1 METFFGPRGYPNDLI
16 RRGRERASTK
26 PRAKMLKSEAA
37 NDIVNDRVPSV
48 TTFHPSNLVARK
60 NFSSRIRAKGKNLS
74 CENYFYLQKIKK
86 SFSYQ

>member
-1 METFFGPRGYPNDLI
+1 METFFGARGYPNDLI

-60 NFSSRIRAKGKNLS
+60 TSQGIRIRAKGKNLS
-74 CENYFYLQKIKK
+74 CEN
-86 SFSYQ
+86 

>member
-1 METFFGPRGYPNDLI
+1 METFFGARGYPNDLI

-48 TTFHPSNLVARK
+48 TTFYPSNFVARK
-60 NFSSRIRAKGKNLS
+60 NFSRNSDPG
-74 CENYFYLQKIKK
+74 
-86 SFSYQ
+86 

>member
-1 METFFGPRGYPNDLI
+1 METFFGARGYPNDLI

-60 NFSSRIRAKGKNLS
+60 NFSRNLDPG
-74 CENYFYLQKIKK
+74 
-86 SFSYQ
+86 